1 MGGLPPAGPC
11 EEVAG
16 GVTALQ
22 ASSID
27 SGLRLVA
34 DQAALLGAR
43 GGLEEEQD
51 DLPFFSSRL
60 AA

>member
-1 MGGLPPAGPC
+1 VLAAGPL
-11 EEVAG
+11 EEVLRGVAALQAG
-16 GVTALQ
+16 GVNGRL
-22 ASSID
+22 
-27 SGLRLVA
+27 GLGA

-43 GGLEEEQD
+43 GGLEEEED